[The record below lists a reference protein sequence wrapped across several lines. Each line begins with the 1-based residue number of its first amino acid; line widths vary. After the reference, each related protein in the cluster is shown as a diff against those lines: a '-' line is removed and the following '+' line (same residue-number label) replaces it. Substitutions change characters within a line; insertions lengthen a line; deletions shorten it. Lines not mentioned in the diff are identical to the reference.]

1 MELIIIKATPAD
13 LGEIA
18 AIENASFTDPWSR
31 AMLASDLTKENGF
44 FLVAAADG
52 AVCGYADGED
62 ICGDFYV
69 NNIAVAEAFR
79 RRRIGEAL
87 LRSLIETAKSR
98 RCQFIS
104 LEVRVTNLPA
114 RKLYEKYGFSLVG
127 ERRDYYTSPTEN
139 ACIYTLYFPSEES

>member
-1 MELIIIKATPAD
+1 MELIIRRATPAD

-69 NNIAVAEAFR
+69 NNIAVAQAFR
-79 RRRIGEAL
+79 QRHIAETL
-87 LRSLIETAKSR
+87 LRSLIGTAR
-98 RCQFIS
+98 ERQCGFVT
-104 LEVRVTNLPA
+104 LEVRAGNLPA
-114 RKLYEKYGFSLVG
+114 QRLYEKCGFSMVG
-127 ERRDYYTSPTEN
+127 RRPDYYGSPTED
-139 ACIYTLYFPSEES
+139 ALLYTLFFPSEES